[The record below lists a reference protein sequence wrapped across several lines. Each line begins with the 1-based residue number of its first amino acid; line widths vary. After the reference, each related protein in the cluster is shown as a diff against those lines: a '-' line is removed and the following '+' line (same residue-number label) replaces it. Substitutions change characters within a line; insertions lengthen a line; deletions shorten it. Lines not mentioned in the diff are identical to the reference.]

1 MFDIISSLVPLFL
14 LFILGVFLRR
24 VNFTTVEQGAFLLKL
39 VTFVGL
45 PALIVVAIAKADLS
59 HEKIYL
65 PLISVLVILSC
76 MAAALMYFRL
86 REIPAQ
92 TRGAVLTSTMA
103 MNSVFMFAIFLG
115 GFGESAFADAVLF
128 DFGNAIMV
136 ATITYLMAFRY
147 SHEHHA
153 SVVSRLS
160 KSTLFWAVV
169 IGLGLNLLAIPLPA
183 VIQAFLVPIGNI
195 TLPLILIGL
204 GVLFRPRA
212 EHLELL
218 VPTLFIRMIIGMGV
232 GTLLA
237 ILLGLEGTT
246 FLVASLCAGAPV
258 GFNALSFA
266 SVAKLDVEFTSSA
279 ISASVIVAMILIPIY
294 MFLYKLLA

>member
-1 MFDIISSLVPLFL
+1 MPDIISSLVPLFL
-14 LFILGVFLRR
+14 LFILGVFLRKL
-24 VNFTTVEQGAFLLKL
+24 NFTTVEQGAFLLKL

-45 PALIVVAIAKADLS
+45 PALIVVAIAKVELTP
-59 HEKIYL
+59 EKIYL

-76 MAAALMYFRL
+76 MAAALLYFRL
-86 REIPAQ
+86 RDIPAQ
-92 TRGAVLTSTMA
+92 TRGAILISTMI
-103 MNSVFMFAIFLG
+103 MNGVFMFAIILG
-115 GFGESAFADAVLF
+115 GFGEAAFADAVLF

-136 ATITYLMAFRY
+136 STITYLMAFRY

-153 SVVSRLS
+153 SVLSRLS

-169 IGLGLNLLAIPLPA
+169 VGLGLNLLAIPLPA
-183 VIQAFLVPIGNI
+183 VIQGFLVPIGNI
-195 TLPLILIGL
+195 TVPLILIGL
-204 GVLFRPRA
+204 GILFRPRA

-218 VPTLFIRMIIGMGV
+218 APTLFIRMAIGMAV

-237 ILLGLEGTT
+237 IVLGLEGTT
-246 FLVASLCAGAPV
+246 FIVVSLCAGAPI

-279 ISASVIVAMILIPIY
+279 ISSSVIVGMVLIPIY
-294 MFLYKLLA
+294 IFLYEVLA